1 MNGSRTLRSIA
12 AVSLIIGTLTLTSS
26 RAYALGEKSYVSFAP
41 TPDAFSLSTP
51 TVSAPI
57 YVDNVDW
64 PGVQRAAFNFA
75 SDIAQVTGRSPELI
89 HQNLT
94 GGESIVL
101 IGTIGHSPLIDKLI
115 AKHKLDVSA
124 ITGHWETAVTEIIT
138 NPFPGVPSALVIAG
152 ADKRGTIFAIYDLS
166 EQIGVSPWA
175 WWADVPIRHQDA
187 LYVDSGPIVQP
198 EPRVRYRGIFL
209 NDEAPALTGWVNE
222 KFGGYN
228 HHFYEHVFELLLRLK
243 SQLPLAC
250 HVELGLRRRRSYQR
264 RARRRV
270 RHCHGH
276 LTRRT
281 DDARRKGV
289 DSRQLRR
296 LGLHHQRQS
305 HRRLLAYRHAP

>member
-12 AVSLIIGTLTLTSS
+12 AVSLLIGTLTLTSS
-26 RAYALGEKSYVSFAP
+26 RAHALGEKSYVSFAP
-41 TPDAFSLSTP
+41 TPDAFTLSTP

-64 PGVQRAAFNFA
+64 PGVQRAAFNLA

-115 AKHKLDVSA
+115 A
-124 ITGHWETAVTEIIT
+124 ETQARRLRHHGPLGDRRHRDHHQPLPRHPLRTRYRRGGQARDHLRYLR
-138 NPFPGVPSALVIAG
+138 PLG
-152 ADKRGTIFAIYDLS
+152 ADRSLPVGLVGRRANPPSGRPVRRCRSHRAARAARPLPRYLS
-166 EQIGVSPWA
+166 QRRSPC
-175 WWADVPIRHQDA
+175 ADRLGQREIRR
-187 LYVDSGPIVQP
+187 LQP
-198 EPRVRYRGIFL
+198 S
-209 NDEAPALTGWVNE
+209 
-222 KFGGYN
+222 
-228 HHFYEHVFELLLRLK
+228 LLRARLRAPP
-243 SQLPLAC
+243 SPQSELPMAC

-270 RHCHGH
+270 RHRHEH
-276 LTRRT
+276 LARRT

-289 DSRQLRR
+289 DSRQLWR

-305 HRRLLAYRHAP
+305 HRRLLARRYAP